1 MKQWISRLFVVGL
14 LLVVYVFLWTPVRR
28 GFTQHVAQ
36 PFVEMGCPTSPSG
49 CTAVSGGGKTLVV
62 RLPPKNTPPS
72 SLSLPAPAG
81 ISFLLPALFLIALAP
96 QRLYWLWFWLG
107 HVVIGAIGM
116 SLGALTVGGVAIAS
130 RVLHFTLAY
139 LVDAYSL
146 FVPALVLV
154 RTRISLDTATPPP
167 PVSSQ
172 SRRPSDIERHPATP
186 PSDRRDPS

>member
-36 PFVEMGCPTSPSG
+36 PLVELGCPTSTSA
-49 CTAVSGGGKTLVV
+49 CTAISGGGKTLMV
-62 RLPPKNTPPS
+62 RLPPEKTPPS

-96 QRLYWLWFWLG
+96 QRLHWLWFWLG
-107 HVVIGAIGM
+107 HVVIGTIVVG
-116 SLGALTVGGVAIAS
+116 LGALTVGGVHIAP

-154 RTRISLDTATPPP
+154 RVGAASASTDPPP
-167 PVSSQ
+167 DGPV
-172 SRRPSDIERHPATP
+172 
-186 PSDRRDPS
+186 